1 MQAAN
6 GLRSLR
12 WTARFDGPTVGS
24 ITEAERVAQDVVAR
38 DGVDGGLAL
47 PALTAHF
54 GGDGGAVLLDGLGE
68 LIGQVEIAADAAGIG
83 AIHAEDGFGAVEIGG
98 VLDLAVLGD
107 TLGVEIAEIH
117 DQGFQLGKFVREGG
131 RTADA
136 LAFLRAVVETWTFF
150 WSIHRNESFLGC
162 IARPP

>member
-1 MQAAN
+1 MRTAS
-6 GLRSLR
+6 GRHSLR

-24 ITEAERVAQDVVAR
+24 ITEAKRVAQDVVAR
-38 DGVDGGLAL
+38 DRIDGGLAL

-54 GGDGGAVLLDGLGE
+54 GGNGGAVLADSFGE
-68 LIGQVEIAADAAGIG
+68 LVRQVEIATDAAGIG
-83 AIHAEDGFGAVEIGG
+83 AIHAEDGLGAVEIGG
-98 VLDLAVLGD
+98 VFDLAVLGD

-136 LAFLRAVVETWTFF
+136 LAFLRAIVEAWSFF

-162 IARPP
+162 IA

>member
-1 MQAAN
+1 MRTAS
-6 GLRSLR
+6 GRRWLR

-24 ITEAERVAQDVVAR
+24 ITEAERVAQNVVAR
-38 DGVDGGLAL
+38 DRIDGGLAL
-47 PALTAHF
+47 PALTAHL
-54 GGDGGAVLLDGLGE
+54 GGDGGAVLLDGFGKLVR
-68 LIGQVEIAADAAGIG
+68 QVEIATDAAGIG
-83 AIHAEDGFGAVEIGG
+83 AIHAEDGLGAVEIGG